1 MADAAIMEKSHLVA
15 DLLKMKRDLVTKHAD
30 LLEQLNQTVKDLN
43 AVSRVIE
50 QCDKDAAYIP
60 VFPPRPYKAYFAQGE
75 LLALIADALKAMPEG
90 ATTMEITDRIQAKQ
104 VLAERDLPKN
114 LKYSVR
120 EALCRMQARGAVVQ
134 ARRSNNRVIW
144 RLAKRG
150 ERQENQAAEAKV
162 ESPVP
167 TGNVTPLPLRR

>member
-90 ATTMEITDRIQAKQ
+90 TTTMGDYGPHSGKAGSGGKRFAEEPQ
-104 VLAERDLPKN
+104 VR
-114 LKYSVR
+114 VR
-120 EALCRMQARGAVVQ
+120 ERLMPHTKREAPWCRPGVQTTASFGGWPSAVRS
-134 ARRSNNRVIW
+134 RRIR
-144 RLAKRG
+144 
-150 ERQENQAAEAKV
+150 
-162 ESPVP
+162 
-167 TGNVTPLPLRR
+167 LRRPRSSRRFRPAM